1 MGILDVI
8 LGRDAQGS
16 PSKINMALIALL
28 LWRWYQSQ
36 SAGGAQPQP
45 APAPR
50 GGGGSM
56 PRVPRQQMPEPDD
69 EPVQIPTRK
78 SGSGNDFDELRD
90 SVRRVP
96 RGNGGGEIEAGGG
109 GLVAED
115 LVIFSATFLAAA
127 DGCGRGGRGGK
138 PDLVVKGRWRRARGY
153 PGRHSRRRC
162 RTRWRGTR
170 TSGSRWRRPR

>member
-56 PRVPRQQMPEPDD
+56 PRMPRQQMPEPDD
-69 EPVQIPTRK
+69 DRRRSRLRK
-78 SGSGNDFDELRD
+78 SGSGNDFDDLRD

-96 RGNGGGEIEAGGG
+96 RGNGGGEIERPRRT
-109 GLVAED
+109 V
-115 LVIFSATFLAAA
+115 AA
-127 DGCGRGGRGGK
+127 DWRYSRDTGR
-138 PDLVVKGRWRRARGY
+138 RWRDAVAR
-153 PGRHSRRRC
+153 RQA
-162 RTRWRGTR
+162 
-170 TSGSRWRRPR
+170 GS